1 MGDEC
6 QELKNL
12 KYQTML
18 LTGNDKIKEETKN
31 IENDAIDSFLEKEK
45 NINKKEAWNKLNKT
59 TKLKLLYDY
68 AETLGKEYQLT
79 TIQIKPLKAYLKNCL
94 DRKQLQHVK
103 DIVYNKDTQKITS
116 IPNLIY
122 KENKF
127 TLKRSERRVST
138 LKALSLPKTGKKK
151 KVKEEV
157 SSS

>member
-31 IENDAIDSFLEKEK
+31 IENDEIDNFLEKEK
-45 NINKKEAWNKLNKT
+45 NINKKESWNKLNKT
-59 TKLKLLYDY
+59 TKIKLLYDY
-68 AETLGKEYQLT
+68 AENLGKEYKISN
-79 TIQIKPLKAYLKNCL
+79 IQIKSLKVYLKSCL

-103 DIVYNKDTQKITS
+103 DIIYNKDTQKISS

-122 KENKF
+122 KEDKF

-138 LKALSLPKTGKKK
+138 LKALSLPKSGKKK
-151 KVKEEV
+151 KSKDDNK
-157 SSS
+157 

>member
-18 LTGNDKIKEETKN
+18 LTGNDKIKEETKK
-31 IENDAIDSFLEKEK
+31 IENDIIDNFLEKEK
-45 NINKKEAWNKLNKT
+45 NINKKESWNKLNKT
-59 TKLKLLYDY
+59 TKIKLLYDY
-68 AETLGKEYQLT
+68 AENLGKEYKISN
-79 TIQIKPLKAYLKNCL
+79 IQIKSLKVYLKSCL

-103 DIVYNKDTQKITS
+103 DIIYNKDTQKITS

-138 LKALSLPKTGKKK
+138 LKALSLPKSGKKK
-151 KVKEEV
+151 KLKEDNK
-157 SSS
+157 